1 MDPLESYLTRLREI
15 RSSGQAQ
22 PETSYYDALANLLNE
37 IGKSLLPEIRRANIY
52 QFADDMNEGKA
63 GLGPFQAVGQE
74 TGHDEILTKEQTR
87 ALN

>member
-37 IGKSLLPEIRRANIY
+37 IGKSLKPKVRCNMQLKNLGGGMWTRRRQTDAWSLGFLPLSQNSK
-52 QFADDMNEGKA
+52 GS
-63 GLGPFQAVGQE
+63 
-74 TGHDEILTKEQTR
+74 
-87 ALN
+87 